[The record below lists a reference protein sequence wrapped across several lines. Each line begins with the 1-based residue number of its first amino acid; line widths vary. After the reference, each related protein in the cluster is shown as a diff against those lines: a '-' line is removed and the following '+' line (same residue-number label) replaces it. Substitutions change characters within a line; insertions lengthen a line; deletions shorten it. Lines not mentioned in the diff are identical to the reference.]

1 LGVELKL
8 QEALAVATADFKERV
23 KKIFDDMKTKT
34 TTFIKDVNEEMQGF
48 SVDLKAYAVPEIE
61 RI

>member
-34 TTFIKDVNEEMQGF
+34 TTFIKDVNEEM
-48 SVDLKAYAVPEIE
+48 
-61 RI
+61 

>member
-1 LGVELKL
+1 MKL